1 MSIGKFL
8 IEFEREAQRDLE
20 RLEKENR
27 LKILEE
33 IQKYLSTTPFQPVK
47 TRLKRMNGFK
57 PTLYRLRVGDYRVY
71 YRIKE
76 QCVVILGVLHKKET
90 ERWLR

>member
-90 ERWLR
+90 ERWLQ